1 MTDNATSTH
10 PEPVLVEQRGRVM
23 YISLNRPQALNALSV
38 DLEDALIAALDEL
51 TASDSVSV
59 IVLRGNGRAFSAGA
73 DLKEREEGSPTD
85 VDRTLDAYHNGSAF
99 MRLWG
104 IDKVVIAAVHGY
116 CLGGANHLAGLA
128 DITIAAADTKLGD
141 PEIRFGNPLLVPVIM
156 HLTGA
161 KAARKLLYLGEFITG
176 VEAAELGLVST
187 TVPGECFEATVETLA
202 EQIAAIPTAG
212 LVAAKR
218 AWNYAAERA
227 GVRTA
232 ATINAELLGM
242 TFALLGTSGPVPE
255 SFGLAGVSPEADQ
268 SPESTEP
275 PPVYSEDDPTRP
287 REPLLV
293 DTDGPIRI
301 LTLNRPEVRNAL
313 SPGLLARF
321 DKEVAEAVADDTV
334 AAIVITG
341 VGSAFSAGIDLKIPV
356 QEWPYP
362 DDRDHLE
369 WLMRRCLAL
378 WDAPK
383 PVIAA
388 VNGPALGHACD
399 LAAVCDFTIA
409 STGSKFGVPEVRHL
423 GGVAAMIYPYV
434 MPMKVGRRF
443 LYLGESWTAEEA
455 SGAGLVT
462 EVVAPEELLPA
473 SLDLGRRLAA
483 IPGPA
488 LRQMKRAVNRSYDL
502 MGLRD
507 TMAYNLESLAQAV
520 SMLDPQAL
528 AKREEQIRTQGLTA
542 FLRERDRPFE
552 QRRAK

>member
-1 MTDNATSTH
+1 
-10 PEPVLVEQRGRVM
+10 
-23 YISLNRPQALNALSV
+23 
-38 DLEDALIAALDEL
+38 
-51 TASDSVSV
+51 
-59 IVLRGNGRAFSAGA
+59 
-73 DLKEREEGSPTD
+73 
-85 VDRTLDAYHNGSAF
+85 

-104 IDKVVIAAVHGY
+104 IEKIVIAAVHGY

-128 DITIAAADTKLGD
+128 DITIAADDTKLGD

-176 VEAAELGLVST
+176 DEAAELGLVT
-187 TVPGECFEATVETLA
+187 TAVPGESFEATVETLA
-202 EQIAAIPTAG
+202 EQIAAIPAAG

-227 GVRTA
+227 GLRTA

-242 TFALLGTSGPVPE
+242 TFALSGTGGPVPE
-255 SFGLAGVSPEADQ
+255 SFGQAGASPKAGQ
-268 SPESTEP
+268 SSENERTEP
-275 PPVYSEDDPTRP
+275 PPVYREDDPARP
-287 REPLLV
+287 GEPLLV
-293 DTDGPIRI
+293 DNDGPVRV

-313 SPGLLARF
+313 SAELLARF
-321 DKEVAEAVADDTV
+321 DEEIAAAVADDTV

-341 VGSAFSAGIDLKIPV
+341 VGSAFSAGLDLKIPV
-356 QEWPYP
+356 QEWPYT
-362 DDRDHLE
+362 DDRDHLD

-388 VNGPALGHACD
+388 VNGHALGHACD
-399 LAAVCDFTIA
+399 LTAVCDFTVA
-409 STGSKFGVPEVRHL
+409 STAAKFGVPEVRHL
-423 GGVAAMIYPYV
+423 GGVAAMIYPYI

-455 SGAGLVT
+455 KQAGLVT
-462 EVVAPEELLPA
+462 EVVAPDELLPA
-473 SLDLGRRLAA
+473 SLDLGRQLAA

-507 TMAYNLESLAQAV
+507 TMAYNLESLAHAT
-520 SMLDPQAL
+520 STLDPQEL
-528 AKREEQIRTQGLTA
+528 AEREEQIRTQGLTA

-552 QRRAK
+552 RQSPR